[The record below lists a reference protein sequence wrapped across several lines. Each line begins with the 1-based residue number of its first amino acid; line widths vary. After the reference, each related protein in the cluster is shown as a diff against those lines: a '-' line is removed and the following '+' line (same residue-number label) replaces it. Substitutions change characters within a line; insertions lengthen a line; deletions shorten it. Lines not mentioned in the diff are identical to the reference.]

1 MAELYD
7 YQKQLVNKAKHIF
20 NEHNLVYIAA
30 EERTG
35 KTFVA
40 LQMLEELGYVNVLI
54 VTKKAAI
61 SGWESV
67 INEHFKGKFSAT
79 IINYQSLHKIN
90 KSAASV
96 AIIDEAH
103 ANVGGYPK
111 ASKTASIL
119 QRIVYG
125 LPIVFLS
132 ATPCAQTYASL
143 FHQLNLS
150 SHSPWD
156 NYKNFYAWF
165 KDVGVPKLIRGAG
178 GRQIVQYDEIKEECI
193 LPIFEK
199 YFVFLTRNDSGEF
212 SVEPKDELVYILPK
226 LCTLEFI
233 KQIRQKKLLNL
244 PSGEQL
250 KVETIS
256 KEMHLLHSIESGVVK
271 VDETRDE
278 IYPQID
284 EKIDYIKER
293 WGDTKDIAIFYEYI
307 AEGKRLREE
316 FKNANILQGTTYA
329 EGVDLSHLKCAIVL
343 SMNFSTSKYIQ
354 RRCRLCHPKRTEP
367 IVIYYLL
374 FKEHLSEAVY
384 NCVAQKRQNFTE
396 SIYKTFSQGGF
407 NDF

>member
-7 YQKQLVNKAKHIF
+7 YQKQLVSKAKAIL
-20 NEHNLVYIAA
+20 NDQNLVYIAA

-40 LQMLEELGYVNVLI
+40 LQMLEELGYTNILI

-67 INEHFKGKFSAT
+67 LNEHFKRLNAT
-79 IINYQSLHKIN
+79 IINYQSLHKLNPAIN
-90 KSAASV
+90 ADV

-103 ANVGGYPK
+103 ANIGGYPK
-111 ASKTASIL
+111 ASKTAVIL
-119 QRIVYG
+119 QSFVFG

-143 FHQLNLS
+143 FHQLNIS
-150 SHSPWD
+150 QYSPWD
-156 NYKNFYAWF
+156 SYRNFYAWF
-165 KDVGVPKLIRGAG
+165 KEYGIPKLIRGAG
-178 GRQIVQYDEIKEECI
+178 GRQIIKYDEIKEDLI
-193 LPIFEK
+193 LPVFEK

-212 SVEPKDELVYILPK
+212 EVEPKDEIIYILPK
-226 LCTLEFI
+226 LCTNYFINVIKKEKCLE
-233 KQIRQKKLLNL
+233 L
-244 PSGEQL
+244 PSRE
-250 KVETIS
+250 KVRIETIS

-271 VDETRDE
+271 IDEENDA

-284 EKIDYIKER
+284 EKIAYIKER

-307 AEGKRLREE
+307 AEGKRLRDE

-367 IVIYYLL
+367 ITIYYLL
-374 FKEHLSEAVY
+374 FKGYLSEAVY

-396 SIYKTFSQGGF
+396 SMYRTFSKEG
-407 NDF
+407 